1 MSDYKEQISKK
12 RAELK
17 EVFDN
22 PAEDG
27 KYSAEQKN
35 AINGLNTELAELVD
49 AANIDRSKA
58 KNEKA
63 METEAYAPE
72 APAEPIQTVG
82 EAFVKSAAYEN
93 YKTCLLYT
101 SPSPRDRTRSR
112 MPSSA

>member
-22 PAEDG
+22 PVEDG

-35 AINGLNTELAELVD
+35 AINGLNTELADLVD
-49 AANIDRSKA
+49 TANLEKSKA

-63 METEAYAPE
+63 MDTEVYASE
-72 APAEPIQTVG
+72 DSKSKFLG
-82 EAFVKSAAYEN
+82 DFVSAWSKVMN
-93 YKTCLLYT
+93 L
-101 SPSPRDRTRSR
+101 DRFDI
-112 MPSSA
+112 